1 MNTQP
6 LRHRIHLPI
15 VAALIVSS
23 AAAIAATK
31 SFVPPLPV
39 LNSFAINGGD
49 SQTPGREV
57 TLNNTASD
65 YPASYMASEDPGFA
79 GGTWLPY
86 DTAPR
91 FTLSAGNGPKTVYMK
106 LMNETGESNV
116 LSDSIALVEPPV
128 LTAFAIDGGDD
139 STSTRGVT
147 LNNTCTN
154 APTEYMASEDLDFAG
169 ASWLPYSAS
178 PGVELSSGN
187 GLKTVYFKTRN
198 AGGESN
204 TLSDTITLVEPPE
217 LTSFLINGGDATT
230 TSIDVALDNVC
241 SRAPTEYMASENA
254 SFAGAVWADY
264 LTSPVFTLSVG
275 DGPKTVYFKARN
287 AGGESNTLSDT
298 IDLVKLP
305 EVLSLAINGGA
316 ATTASPSVTLNNTC
330 TNEPAEFQASEDSG
344 FSGAAWTPY
353 DTAPAFELTPGN
365 GVKTV
370 YFRTRNAS
378 GESDTVS
385 DSIELAQPPAV
396 EAFSING
403 GDATTAAFTVVLD
416 NACTHAPSEYIASE
430 SPTFAGA
437 TWQAYDTAPAFTLS
451 SGNGPKTVYFRVRN
465 AYGESGDVSDAITVS
480 APLPEILS
488 LGINMGA
495 ATTPSREVT
504 LDTTCTGSPTE
515 MIASEN
521 ASFAGAAWD
530 AYDAAAAFQLSSGN
544 ESKTVYVKVR
554 NNAGESSVANDSI
567 VLDVPPPA
575 PVLSSMIINDGAAT
589 TAGRGVTLDN
599 VCTGAPT
606 EYMASE
612 DAGFAGAAW
621 SSYDSAPGFELSAGN
636 GVKQVYFKARNAGGE
651 SNVVSD
657 TIQLAAP
664 RPLVLMF
671 RINDG
676 ASDTESRDV
685 VLNLSCSGSPT
696 HMMASE
702 DGSFSGAIW
711 QPYFDASPFTLSAVE
726 GLKTVYVKV
735 KTENAD
741 SDPASDSIEYA
752 VPRPPEVL
760 SILINDGDDETNDP
774 IVLVRTQCSG
784 KPTECQLSEDP
795 SFAGASWRT
804 YIPAMTFTL
813 SPGNEEKMVYFRGR
827 NPMGE
832 TAIVS
837 DSILLNVLGVPAVIS
852 FHINNGA
859 IHADQDAAT
868 LMNLCTNAPTHYMA
882 SESPDFVGATW
893 QTYALAPPFTLS
905 PGLGLKR
912 VYFKVKNDIG
922 ESYVVDDTIVRVD
935 PSTPSI
941 LSLTINEG
949 AASTDSTGVTLNNSC
964 EYVPTHYMASED
976 PEFTDAEWLPYD
988 PAPWFI
994 LSASPG
1000 EKTVYFRVMNDHGY
1014 SGSAS
1019 DTIFLS
1025 EAGPVVEAFAINADA
1040 LSTGDAHVTLNNSCI
1055 HEPTEYMAS
1064 EDAGFAGA
1072 VWYPYDAEPL
1082 FMLSPAP
1089 GLKTVYFK
1097 VRNSSGESNVAEDAI
1112 DYDPVL
1118 PAVMSFSINGG
1129 DEETS
1134 EAVVTLE
1141 SVCAGAPLQC
1151 MASESPGF
1159 VGAAWEEFAP
1169 STNFTLSPGVGIKQ
1183 VYFKVRNAAGESEVA
1198 SDTIALVGCE
1208 PPPPTG
1214 VQATDWVG
1222 GRIRIVWLPVPGD
1235 DIEYRVY
1242 RGGAPLSGWLTKPVF
1257 DDFQHDSGCGTPIN
1271 RTYTVVAKNA
1281 CGMSAQS
1288 AADSGDDLVSTGV
1301 TASGLIVQGGDVP
1314 SFAVRWN
1321 HDAAI
1326 ADTLAVTAK
1335 IGTTPVTGS
1344 GRWFST
1350 PLTGF
1355 DWIVF
1360 TPDAPLGLEGSLT
1373 VSGTAVEQYYANQ
1386 YTHTVQ
1392 YTFDLAD
1399 TATYADDP
1407 SVVELE
1413 EGVVA
1418 PIDPDGSA
1426 IYEILPHALFE
1437 EPITVQLPVP
1447 DTLDAATLDIWYFG
1461 EAAHEMSWCPNDTLR
1476 GWLVP
1481 GSRRVV
1487 MIGGQEYLE
1496 FQVNHAGIVQLAA
1509 PLTKHLS
1516 ARTGFFGALL
1526 LIVYVFGGKH
1536 SPMRRTRK
1544 RTEC

>member
-1 MNTQP
+1 
-6 LRHRIHLPI
+6 
-15 VAALIVSS
+15 
-23 AAAIAATK
+23 
-31 SFVPPLPV
+31 
-39 LNSFAINGGD
+39 
-49 SQTPGREV
+49 
-57 TLNNTASD
+57 
-65 YPASYMASEDPGFA
+65 
-79 GGTWLPY
+79 
-86 DTAPR
+86 
-91 FTLSAGNGPKTVYMK
+91 
-106 LMNETGESNV
+106 MNETGVSNV
-116 LSDSIALVEPPV
+116 LSDSIELVEPPV

-139 STSTRGVT
+139 GTSSPGVT
-147 LNNTCTN
+147 LNNTCSN
-154 APTEYMASEDLDFAG
+154 APTEYMASEDANFAG
-169 ASWLPYSAS
+169 ASWLPYSAG
-178 PGVELSSGN
+178 PGFELSSGN
-187 GLKTVYFKTRN
+187 GVKTVYFKTRN

-217 LTSFLINGGDATT
+217 LTSFLINSGDATT
-230 TSIDVALDNVC
+230 TSTDVALDNVC
-241 SRAPTEYMASENA
+241 SHDPTEYMASEDA
-254 SFAGAVWADY
+254 SFAGAVWAAYD
-264 LTSPVFTLSVG
+264 TAPAFTLSMG
-275 DGPKTVYFKARN
+275 DGQKTVYFKARN

-305 EVLSLAINGGA
+305 EVLSLAIDGGA
-316 ATTASPSVTLNNTC
+316 ATTASPNVTLNNTC
-330 TNEPAEFQASEDSG
+330 TNEPVEFQASEDSG
-344 FSGAAWTPY
+344 FSGAAWMPY
-353 DTAPAFELTPGN
+353 DSAPAFELSSVN
-365 GVKTV
+365 GMKTV

-378 GESDTVS
+378 GESVAVS
-385 DSIELAQPPAV
+385 DSIELAQPPV
-396 EAFSING
+396 VDAFSING

-416 NACTHAPSEYIASE
+416 NACTHTPSEYMASE

-465 AYGESGDVSDAITVS
+465 AYGESGGVSDAITVS
-480 APLPEILS
+480 APLPEIIS
-488 LGINMGA
+488 FVINMGA
-495 ATTPSREVT
+495 TSTGSRDVT
-504 LDTTCTGSPTE
+504 LNTTCTGAPTE
-515 MIASEN
+515 MVASESP
-521 ASFAGAAWD
+521 SFIGAAWVV
-530 AYDAAAAFQLSSGN
+530 YDAAAALQLSSGN

-554 NNAGESSVANDSI
+554 NNAGESSAANDSI

-575 PVLSSMIINDGAAT
+575 PVLASMTIDDGAAT
-589 TAGRGVTLDN
+589 TAARDVTLGN
-599 VCTGAPT
+599 VCTVAPT
-606 EYMASE
+606 ECMASE

-621 SSYDSAPGFELSAGN
+621 SPYDSAPGFELSAGN
-636 GVKQVYFKARNAGGE
+636 GVKQVFFKARNAGGE

-685 VLNLSCSGSPT
+685 ILNLSCSGNPT

-702 DGSFSGAIW
+702 DGSFSGAVW
-711 QPYFDASPFTLSAVE
+711 KPYSDASPFTLSAAE
-726 GLKTVYVKV
+726 GIKMVYVKV
-735 KTENAD
+735 KTANAD
-741 SDPASDSIEYA
+741 SDPASDSIDYA

-795 SFAGASWRT
+795 SFAGALWRT

-813 SPGNEEKMVYFRGR
+813 SPGNDEKTVYFRGR

-852 FHINNGA
+852 FHINSGA
-859 IHADQDAAT
+859 IHADQDAVT

-882 SESPDFVGATW
+882 SESSDFVGATW
-893 QTYALAPPFTLS
+893 HTYALAPPYTLS

-941 LSLTINEG
+941 LSLAINEG
-949 AASTDSTGVTLNNSC
+949 AASTDTTCVTLNNSC
-964 EYVPTHYMASED
+964 EYVPTHYMASEN

-1000 EKTVYFRVMNDHGY
+1000 EKTVYFKVMNAHGY
-1014 SGSAS
+1014 SGIAS
-1019 DTIFLS
+1019 DSIILT
-1025 EAGPVVEAFAINADA
+1025 EAVPGVEAFAINADA
-1040 LSTGDAHVTLNNSCI
+1040 LSTGDTHVTLNNTCI

-1072 VWYPYDAEPL
+1072 AWYPYDAAPA
-1082 FMLSPAP
+1082 FVLSPAP

-1097 VRNSSGESNVAEDAI
+1097 VRNSSGESDVAEDVI

-1118 PAVMSFSINGG
+1118 PEVMTFSINGG

-1134 EAVVTLE
+1134 ELAVSLD
-1141 SVCAGAPLQC
+1141 SACAGAPLQC
-1151 MASESPGF
+1151 MASESSGF

-1169 STNFTLSPGVGIKQ
+1169 STNFTLSPGAGIKQ

-1257 DDFQHDSGCGTPIN
+1257 DDFQQDSGCGTPID

-1281 CGMSAQS
+1281 CGTSAQS
-1288 AADSGDDLVSTGV
+1288 AADSGDDLVSTGIM
-1301 TASGLIVQGGDVP
+1301 ANGFIVQGGDLP
-1314 SFAVRWN
+1314 SFAVRWT

-1326 ADTLAVTAK
+1326 AETLAVTAK
-1335 IGTTPVTGS
+1335 IGTTPVAGS
-1344 GRWFST
+1344 GRWLSAT
-1350 PLTGF
+1350 LSGF

-1360 TPDAPLGLEGSLT
+1360 TPVAPVGLEGNLT
-1373 VSGTAVEQYYANQ
+1373 VSGTAVEQYYTNQ
-1386 YTHTVQ
+1386 YTRTVQ

-1399 TATYADDP
+1399 TADYADEP

-1413 EGVVA
+1413 EGVLA
-1418 PIDPDGSA
+1418 PIDPDGSP

-1447 DTLDAATLDIWYFG
+1447 GGLNPATLDIWYFG
-1461 EAAHEMSWCPNDTLR
+1461 EAAHETSWCPNDTVR

-1481 GSRRVV
+1481 GSRKVV
-1487 MIGGQEYLE
+1487 TIDGQDYVE
-1496 FQVNHAGIVQLAA
+1496 FKVNHAGIVQLAA
-1509 PLTKHLS
+1509 PLTKHVS
-1516 ARTGFFGALL
+1516 AKAGFFGGLM
-1526 LIVYVFGGKH
+1526 LIVFVFGGKN
-1536 SPMRRTRK
+1536 SPVRRTRK
-1544 RTEC
+1544 RTEA